1 MDSNQSFFNS
11 NSSFTPS
18 SPQKTR
24 YLYIFYRRPLP
35 SPSLDSLEDFNLN
48 DIQSEGESS
57 RKSSGQRFE
66 KPVLVIEYLVEKL
79 KDYE

>member
-1 MDSNQSFFNS
+1 MDSNQSFFSS
-11 NSSFTPS
+11 NQSLTPS

-24 YLYIFYRRPLP
+24 PLP
-35 SPSLDSLEDFNLN
+35 SPSLESLEDFNLN
-48 DIQSEGESS
+48 DILSVEENS
-57 RKSSGQRFE
+57 RKSSGQRFD

>member
-1 MDSNQSFFNS
+1 MDSSQTFFNS

-18 SPQKTR
+18 SPQKT
-24 YLYIFYRRPLP
+24 RPLP

-48 DIQSEGESS
+48 DILSVGESS

>member
-1 MDSNQSFFNS
+1 MDSSQSFFNS

-24 YLYIFYRRPLP
+24 PLP
-35 SPSLDSLEDFNLN
+35 SPSLDSLEDFSLN

-57 RKSSGQRFE
+57 RKSSGQRFD